1 MLHELLFVLSGY
13 PGDVFMPMP
22 SDTPPY
28 NTFAI
33 ANNMTGLLHPTERD
47 ALNRLGHL
55 GWIYHQLDT
64 YMTATLTT
72 SISNDSNNN
81 NSSSSVYHR
90 AYATCLGTV
99 LADYRAVL
107 MDMETRLVTKQD
119 HVGSTVPLSLITS
132 TLSRWALL
140 LPSLHRLTLQIQTVP
155 ADKVLDLL
163 IAQSKTGIPELHQ
176 AITTMVRHL
185 HTLFYRQVTAWIMY
199 GQLPTTHGF
208 FIDTDTTTT
217 TNSSSR
223 KNTQWHRHYRLCLSR
238 FPSHLPATM
247 ADSIFYIGKVMATLT
262 KQHQLVIPSEMK
274 QHHLTLLRTLMGY
287 HASNDHSN
295 DDSNDDDNDDD
306 ASLSLTHHTRHAAAI
321 IHQIRRS
328 TTSWLFSH
336 VFQHQHTLTTYFA
349 SFRDVFLLGDGEL
362 WMQWLDL
369 IQSRSTTR
377 TNQIMML
384 GTTTTTKQ
392 QPREW
397 MAMLVNASIGTVSED
412 RLDGYTFASSSGKAS
427 PFLSLLHNHH
437 HNNDDDDDDDDASS
451 SMFKCL
457 TYTLQWPIDLFL
469 DTSDI
474 QRYADLWAMLM
485 AVKKVQLALTHTT
498 SGGDQRAV
506 WRLRS
511 HMLFWIDT
519 LWSHVQ
525 GHVVSRHYDQ
535 LVMACSDTTVD
546 FDQVQT
552 AHQKYLDELMRG
564 CLMTV
569 AGPLAALLHT
579 CLMFCHA
586 AAAAAAAG
594 GDGDDDDDDD
604 VMDWWS
610 PLEEAFVHDTD
621 YLFGLLSNQHQEMK
635 LSGHLN
641 ELLMRLDYN
650 QWYSTQRYQHIP
662 DLPAI

>member
-13 PGDVFMPMP
+13 PGDVFMPMS

-28 NTFAI
+28 TTFGI

-55 GWIYHQLDT
+55 GWICHQLDT
-64 YMTATLTT
+64 YIT
-72 SISNDSNNN
+72 SSNDTIT
-81 NSSSSVYHR
+81 SSSVYHQ
-90 AYATCLGTV
+90 AYATCLGNV
-99 LADYRAVL
+99 LTNYRQVL
-107 MDMETRLVTKQD
+107 IDMETRLVTKQD
-119 HVGSTVPLSLITS
+119 HVGSTVPLSLISS

-140 LPSLHRLTLQIQTVP
+140 LPSLHRLTMQVQNV
-155 ADKVLDLL
+155 AAENVLDLL
-163 IAQSKTGIPELHQ
+163 IAQSKTGIPELHH

-185 HTLFYRQVTAWIMY
+185 HAVFYRQVTAWIMY
-199 GQLPTTHGF
+199 GQLPSTDGF
-208 FIDTDTTTT
+208 FIETTNTTTT
-217 TNSSSR
+217 S
-223 KNTQWHRHYRLCLSR
+223 TQWHRHYRLCLAR
-238 FPSHLPATM
+238 FPSHLPTTM
-247 ADSIFYIGKVMATLT
+247 ADSIFYIGKVIATLT
-262 KQHQLVIPSEMK
+262 KQHYVIPSDMK
-274 QHHLTLLRTLMGY
+274 QHHLTLLRSLMGY
-287 HASNDHSN
+287 PHDH
-295 DDSNDDDNDDD
+295 DDND
-306 ASLSLTHHTRHAAAI
+306 LSLTHQTRHATAI

-362 WMQWLDL
+362 WMQWLDR
-369 IQSRSTTR
+369 IQSHHV
-377 TNQIMML
+377 TNDIMMIPA
-384 GTTTTTKQ
+384 TTKQQQ

-397 MAMLVNASIGTVSED
+397 MAMLVKASIGTVSED
-412 RLDGYTFASSSGKAS
+412 ELDNYTFASTTTS
-427 PFLSLLHNHH
+427 PFLPLLHHH
-437 HNNDDDDDDDDASS
+437 HDDDDEPP
-451 SMFKCL
+451 KCL

-474 QRYADLWAMLM
+474 QRYSQLWTMLM
-485 AVKKVQLALTHTT
+485 AVKKVHLALTHTT
-498 SGGDQRAV
+498 MNNIHHRPV

-535 LVMACSDTTVD
+535 LVMACSDACVD
-546 FDQVQT
+546 FDQVQN
-552 AHQKYLDELMRG
+552 AHQTYLDELIRG

-569 AGPLAALLHT
+569 TEPLATLLHT
-579 CLMFCHA
+579 CLTFCDA
-586 AAAAAAAG
+586 AA
-594 GDGDDDDDDD
+594 DGQED
-604 VMDWWS
+604 DWWM
-610 PLEEAFVHDTD
+610 PLEEAFLQAADH
-621 YLFGLLSNQHQEMK
+621 LFGLLSNQHQEMK

-662 DLPAI
+662 DLPII